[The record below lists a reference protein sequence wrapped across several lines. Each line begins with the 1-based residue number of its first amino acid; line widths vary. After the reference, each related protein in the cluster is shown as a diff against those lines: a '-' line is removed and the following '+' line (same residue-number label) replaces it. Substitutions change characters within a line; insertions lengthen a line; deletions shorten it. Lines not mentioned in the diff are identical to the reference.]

1 MQGKKLTIIIPHYN
15 SCELARKLLD
25 SIPRQE
31 DIQVILV
38 DDNSTED
45 VTDLRQ
51 YAMERHVEF
60 YKSDSDMHSAGHC
73 RNIALRHA
81 IGEWLLFADADDFF
95 LEGFYDLISPY
106 FEKEYDIVYFPPT
119 SIKLSDGRKSRR
131 HVVTYHLAHNYAVA
145 PTWENEALL
154 RYKWVFPVSRI
165 IRRSMV
171 VENNILFDETKVSN
185 DVMFAMQCAV
195 HAGRIQAC
203 DERIYCITEQDGT
216 LSKLEDREN
225 VHARLRIAVRRY
237 KYLKKNLDK
246 KTWRFLDFRG
256 DKYIKLIKR
265 YPTDTWDILW
275 AWGYMLINGIRP
287 CISRE
292 LTIRN
297 LIPKLV
303 NKIFGRKRHG

>member
-1 MQGKKLTIIIPHYN
+1 
-15 SCELARKLLD
+15 
-25 SIPRQE
+25 
-31 DIQVILV
+31 
-38 DDNSTED
+38 
-45 VTDLRQ
+45 
-51 YAMERHVEF
+51 
-60 YKSDSDMHSAGHC
+60 
-73 RNIALRHA
+73 
-81 IGEWLLFADADDFF
+81 
-95 LEGFYDLISPY
+95 
-106 FEKEYDIVYFPPT
+106 
-119 SIKLSDGRKSRR
+119 
-131 HVVTYHLAHNYAVA
+131 
-145 PTWENEALL
+145 
-154 RYKWVFPVSRI
+154 
-165 IRRSMV
+165 MV